1 MQQAI
6 DTFVA
11 VLKDGTER
19 FVPKGEIFPDSH
31 ELVKRDQ
38 AGVGVLFRK
47 VDMGED
53 EKAPAKSE
61 PAKAGPKAPPVKAAP
76 KTAGKAS

>member
-1 MQQAI
+1 MQQAQ

-19 FVPKGEIFPDSH
+19 FVQKGEVFPDSH

-38 AGVGVLFRK
+38 DGAGQLFRPL
-47 VDMGED
+47 DLGDE

-61 PAKAGPKAPPVKAAP
+61 PAKAEPKAAPVKAAP
-76 KTAGKAS
+76 KAAGKAS